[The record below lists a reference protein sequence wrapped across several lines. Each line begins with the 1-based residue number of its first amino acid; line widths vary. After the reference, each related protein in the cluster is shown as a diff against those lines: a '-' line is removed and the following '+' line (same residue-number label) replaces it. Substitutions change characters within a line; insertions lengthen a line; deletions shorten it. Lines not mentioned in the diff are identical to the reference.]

1 MISAIVAVVEFLRE
15 LLPFLKGLQKTPM
28 QKEADVIGDV
38 HDASCK
44 ADQTKGDTSDYE
56 RVLRG

>member
-15 LLPFLKGLQKTPM
+15 LLPFLKGLQKTPA
-28 QKEADVIGDV
+28 QKEAGIVGEV
-38 HDASCK
+38 RDASRK
-44 ADQTKGDTSDYE
+44 ADETKGDTSDYE